1 MRTMKTSDLER
12 RMADLEEREREENG
26 GPVPEEKPHNGH
38 RFDFRPEVLKESDAN
53 KPAEYGR
60 EM

>member
-1 MRTMKTSDLER
+1 MKKMRTSDLER

-26 GPVPEEKPHNGH
+26 GPAPEEKPHNGY

-53 KPAEYGR
+53 KPAEHER